1 MEMTLIKA
9 KALSD
14 DQCYMGDEIKRLL
27 QASGLSLTDVGQLL
41 QFMFVDLVVTGGV
54 SKKDYMFL
62 MEDTYDSLMEDR
74 LKEAQ

>member
-1 MEMTLIKA
+1 
-9 KALSD
+9 
-14 DQCYMGDEIKRLL
+14 
-27 QASGLSLTDVGQLL
+27 
-41 QFMFVDLVVTGGV
+41 MFVDLVVTGGV

>member
-1 MEMTLIKA
+1 MEMTLLKA
-9 KALSD
+9 KGLSD

-62 MEDTYDSLMEDR
+62 MEDTYDSLMGDR

>member
-1 MEMTLIKA
+1 MTLVKA

-14 DQCYMGDEIKRLL
+14 DQCNKGDEIKRLL

>member
-1 MEMTLIKA
+1 MGMTLIKA

-14 DQCYMGDEIKRLL
+14 DQCFMGDEIKRLL
-27 QASGLSLTDVGQLL
+27 HASGLSLTDVGQLL
-41 QFMFVDLVVTGGV
+41 QFMFVDLIVNSGV

>member
-1 MEMTLIKA
+1 MTLIKA

-14 DQCYMGDEIKRLL
+14 DQCFMGDEIKRLL
-27 QASGLSLTDVGQLL
+27 HASGLSLTDVGQLL
-41 QFMFVDLVVTGGV
+41 QFMFVDLIVNSGV